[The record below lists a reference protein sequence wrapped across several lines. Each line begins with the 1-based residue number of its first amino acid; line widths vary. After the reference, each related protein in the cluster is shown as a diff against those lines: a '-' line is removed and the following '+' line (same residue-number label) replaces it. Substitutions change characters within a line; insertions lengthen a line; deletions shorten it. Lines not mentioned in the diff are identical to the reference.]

1 MRNLRS
7 TVVTAAG
14 AAAALVLLTA
24 CGGETKD
31 GGDAKKAGAAQAAA
45 PAGGGTAQA
54 AGVRPVTAGKL
65 SIWTSGPLGPVV
77 TDSAG
82 FTLYRFDSDTASP
95 PKSVC
100 EGDCAKAWPP
110 VLAADA
116 RAADGMNAA
125 LLGKVTRADGTQQ
138 LTLKGWP
145 LYRFAKDTAPRQT
158 NGQGVGGTWFAAAP
172 DGSKAKAGAAA
183 GSGTGSDTSTGTGDA
198 AGALPPLSVRKD
210 AKLGPI
216 VRDGK
221 GRTLYRFT
229 KDTDWPMKSNCTG
242 PCLDTWR
249 PAKMLDK
256 AAVAQATGIDPKL
269 IIEYKRPDGT
279 RQLTVDCWPLYWFT
293 GDKAPGETKGQ
304 GVGGTWFA
312 VRADGALAK

>member
-1 MRNLRS
+1 MTKLRS
-7 TVVTAAG
+7 TMITAAG

-24 CGGETKD
+24 CGGESKN
-31 GGDAKKAGAAQAAA
+31 GGDAGKAGATQAAA

-54 AGVRPVTAGKL
+54 AGVRPVAAGKL
-65 SIWTSGPLGPVV
+65 SIWAEGALGPVV

-82 FTLYRFDSDTASP
+82 FTLYRFDNDTASP
-95 PKSVC
+95 PKSTC
-100 EGDCAKAWPP
+100 DGDCAKAWPP

-125 LLGKVTRADGTQQ
+125 LLGKVTRSDGTQQ

-145 LYRFAKDTAPRQT
+145 LYRFAKDTQPRQT

-172 DGSKAKAGAAA
+172 DGNKAGQGA
-183 GSGTGSDTSTGTGDA
+183 GAGTGTGTGGGDQPA
-198 AGALPPLSVRKD
+198 VTALPPLSVRED

-256 AAVAQATGIDPKL
+256 AAIAKATGIDPKL

-279 RQLTVDCWPLYWFT
+279 RQLTIDCWPLYWFT
-293 GDKAPGETKGQ
+293 GDKTPGETKGQ

-312 VRADGALAK
+312 VRANGGLAK